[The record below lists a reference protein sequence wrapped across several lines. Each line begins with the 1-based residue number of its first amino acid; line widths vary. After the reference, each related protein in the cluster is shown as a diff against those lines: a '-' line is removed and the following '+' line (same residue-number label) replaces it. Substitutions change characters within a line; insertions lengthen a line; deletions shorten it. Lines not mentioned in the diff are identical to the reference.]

1 MRKTPR
7 WPRTLPLQAALIARR
22 RRVGGGTRAG
32 WLELFY
38 GLLFVALMAQL
49 AEPLADHPGWPS
61 SLLSRSGPLGQNRFS
76 ESNLTHVI
84 PLARGSRP

>member
-1 MRKTPR
+1 MASYAPAPGGIDR
-7 WPRTLPLQAALIARR
+7 AEVAGGRR
-22 RRVGGGTRAG
+22 HAGRLAG

-49 AEPLADHPGWPS
+49 AEPLADHPGWLS